1 MTWLERT
8 LETIEIK
15 VLGRFRLGTKILAGF
30 LITLFPVVIA
40 LGYIGVAS
48 LIVEK
53 TVDEMKFMDGMADS
67 THQVIQ
73 WTTDYALTHV
83 PDSYNKVN
91 ASVERYYKSL
101 ETLTEANQNKPDV
114 LKKLEAI
121 DKVFNDYYKL
131 SLEMTDAYIKYDRVV
146 GNSFTDEF
154 HKKKDNLIKSI
165 NAIRINTV
173 NNVESSFRKAKF
185 MAILASVGIIAALIL
200 SALFFG
206 WRLGIPL
213 VRLKKAVEGF
223 EKEGNKIENLNIQTE
238 DEVGELAV
246 SFVGLSE
253 RLHNTRETL
262 DNELLKLKHL
272 VKFGK
277 LIGDEISEPECY
289 TIFTNFLNKNF
300 ELDRIVA
307 VSFNNS
313 ENLAELI
320 ASYERT
326 KGEMP
331 LSASTQYDMRVIQ
344 EAVLCRAVRSG
355 QEFVVGDVE
364 NEYRCPYQEI
374 VQKKGSYVC
383 FPVSTG
389 GAMLGWVHLVSN
401 ETGYFTPERCFTIES
416 YISSLAPAISNMR
429 LLNAHKKLSIR
440 DSLTGLYN
448 RRFLDNVLEKQA
460 SVAGRY
466 KQPLSV
472 VMIDVDHFKKFN
484 DTHGHAF
491 GDKVLRLMAE
501 VLTRTVRESDTVGR
515 WGGEEFILVLP
526 NTDVEGAYHV
536 AEKVRAAV
544 EGCSVMA
551 VSGMP
556 QGVTISLGISTYPNI
571 SGDLKELVES
581 ADNALYQSKATGRN
595 KTTKA
600 VRAEKEISEE
610 AAS

>member
-1 MTWLERT
+1 LSWFNRF
-8 LETIEIK
+8 LETAERK
-15 VLGRFRLGTKILAGF
+15 VLGKFGIRTKIF
-30 LITLFPVVIA
+30 LCFIITILPVIAA
-40 LGYIGVAS
+40 LGYIGIS
-48 LIVEK
+48 STIVEK
-53 TVDEMKFMDGMADS
+53 TISDIKSVEEVIDS
-67 THQVIQ
+67 VHGIIQ

-83 PDSYNKVN
+83 PSAYDKVN
-91 ASVERYYKSL
+91 ESVERYYDRLEKL
-101 ETLTEANQNKPDV
+101 ETANKNNPAM
-114 LKKLEAI
+114 LEKLDAI
-121 DKVFNDYYKL
+121 DKLFKDYYKT
-131 SLEMTDAYIKYDRVV
+131 SLDMTDAYIKYDRVV
-146 GNSFTDEF
+146 GNTFTEEF
-154 HKKKDNLIKSI
+154 HKKKELLLNGI
-165 NAIRINTV
+165 NSIRIDNIRG
-173 NNVESSFRKAKF
+173 VEAAFKRAKII
-185 MAILASVGIIAALIL
+185 AIAASGGIIATLIL

-206 WRLGIPL
+206 WRLALPL
-213 VRLKKAVEGF
+213 INLKRSVEGF
-223 EKEGNKIENLNIQTE
+223 EKEGNRIEGLNIQSE

-246 SFVGLSE
+246 SFINLSE
-253 RLHNTRETL
+253 RLHHARETL
-262 DNELLKLKHL
+262 DNELNKLKQL

-277 LIGDEISEPECY
+277 LIGDEISEHECY

-300 ELDRIVA
+300 KLDRIVA

-313 ENLAELI
+313 ENLAEII
-320 ASYERT
+320 ASYERV

-344 EAVLCRAVRSG
+344 EAMLCRAIRSG
-355 QEFVVGDVE
+355 QEFVVSNVE
-364 NEYRCPYQEI
+364 TEYCCPYQEI
-374 VQKKGSYVC
+374 VQNKGSYAC

-389 GAMLGWVHLVSN
+389 GAILGWVHLVSN
-401 ETGYFTPERCFTIES
+401 EIDYFTSERCFTIES

-448 RRFLDNVLEKQA
+448 RRFLDNVLEKQV
-460 SVAGRY
+460 SIAGRY

-472 VMIDVDHFKKFN
+472 VMIDIDHFKKFN

-491 GDKVLRLMAE
+491 GDKVLRLVAE

-526 NTDVEGAYHV
+526 NTDMQGAYLV
-536 AEKVRAAV
+536 AEKIRIAV

-571 SGDLKELVES
+571 TGDLKELVES

-600 VRAEKEISEE
+600 VRAEKEILEGATS
-610 AAS
+610 